1 LTRWAVKLSEYD
13 YVVEHRP
20 GSKMRHADALSRNV
34 NLVKRDLILLREL
47 IYEEQKKDETCMNLR
62 QFEKIWFD
70 KDGIIYY

>member
-1 LTRWAVKLSEYD
+1 
-13 YVVEHRP
+13 
-20 GSKMRHADALSRNV
+20 MRHADALSRNV